1 MTTRM
6 ILRLKVWYFELVLLY
21 WIWQRK
27 RIIRTSVSER
37 HPMTFDG
44 P

>member
-1 MTTRM
+1 M

-27 RIIRTSVSER
+27 RIIRAQVSER
-37 HPMTFDG
+37 YPMTFDG